1 MVEALRGALAEEME
15 RDANVIVIG
24 EDIGRLGGVF
34 RVTDGLLERFGRDRV
49 IDAPLAEG
57 GIVGTAIGMA
67 MHGLRP
73 VVEIQFADFIYPA
86 FDQLVNEAAKMRYRS
101 GAQFAVP
108 MVVRAPAGGG
118 IKGGHYHS
126 QSPEAYFAHT
136 PGLKVYY
143 PASPND
149 ARAMLLEAIR
159 DPDPVI
165 FFEPKRVYRAVREP
179 RENYEVRERARILRP
194 GEDISCISYGASIYE
209 CLEAAEAAARRGI
222 EVEIIDLRSL
232 IPLDEETLDR
242 SVRHTGRAL
251 IVHEAPLT
259 GGYGGELVAGIVE
272 RNFAWLRARPMRV
285 AGIDAPF
292 PYALELEALPSARRI
307 LLAIEAL
314 MRESEEALPQ
324 TVFGDARDSRQ
335 GGLAAARTEDR
346 ELKNDSGV
354 KKGDEHS
361 VEGAMEIK

>member
-1 MVEALRGALAEEME
+1 MVEALREALTEEMLRDE
-15 RDANVIVIG
+15 RVILIG

-34 RVTDGLLERFGRDRV
+34 RVTEGLLERFGRERV

-57 GIVGTAIGMA
+57 GIVGAAIGMA

-101 GAQFAVP
+101 GGQLSVP
-108 MVVRAPAGGG
+108 IVVRAPAGGG

-165 FFEPKRVYRAVREP
+165 LFEPKRVYRAVREA
-179 RENYEVRERARILRP
+179 REDLEVRERARILRR
-194 GEDISCISYGASIYE
+194 GKDLSCISYGASIYE
-209 CLEAAEAAARRGI
+209 CLEVAEMAERAGI
-222 EVEIIDLRSL
+222 EIELIDLRSL
-232 IPLDEETLDR
+232 IPLDEETIDA
-242 SVRHTGRAL
+242 SVRRTGRAL

-259 GGYGGELVAGIVE
+259 AGFGAEILAGIVE
-272 RNFAWLRARPMRV
+272 RNFEWLRARPARV

-292 PYALELEALPSARRI
+292 PYRLELEALPN
-307 LLAIEAL
+307 
-314 MRESEEALPQ
+314 
-324 TVFGDARDSRQ
+324 
-335 GGLAAARTEDR
+335 AARIALAVEAMM
-346 ELKNDSGV
+346 DSAIR
-354 KKGDEHS
+354 D
-361 VEGAMEIK
+361 GALRRSRSGERS